1 MTFGKPKA
9 AASISVAEI
18 VIVIRERYLNIV
30 IDLSR
35 PKSLPILCRGNERLY
50 HFGLLK
56 VPVELIQLL
65 QPKVVTGIIV
75 VLAFVCVAAQ
85 IAEVFHQHE
94 GAIEF
99 GVV

>member
-56 VPVELIQLL
+56 VPVELIQLRE
-65 QPKVVTGIIV
+65 PEIVARIVRIRIITRI
-75 VLAFVCVAAQ
+75 AAQ
-85 IAEVFHQHE
+85 VSKVLHQDE
-94 GAIEF
+94 RAIEF
-99 GVV
+99 